1 MQRRYYTLY
10 IYKWYCEKI
19 LNVLSIEN
27 ENPIL
32 YILQRIEMNV
42 LVLFVIDL
50 TSCKRLMVEW
60 ANGQQQF
67 CGGKCMNQKCTVLKA
82 ELQ

>member
-1 MQRRYYTLY
+1 
-10 IYKWYCEKI
+10 
-19 LNVLSIEN
+19 
-27 ENPIL
+27 
-32 YILQRIEMNV
+32 MNV